1 MAKKSFKMPNYKKAV
16 AANTEK
22 QRSAASTY
30 GYLKLPKG
38 VGLFKERKGRIQ
50 LDVIPYPITN
60 EKHADICSDAG
71 IEVGVLWYKS
81 PFKVHRDIG
90 AGDGQT
96 VVCPTTV
103 GLPCPICEYRNR
115 RAKEGADRDE
125 LKALKT
131 SSRNL
136 YAVIPRKDKEMD
148 ETIHIWNTS
157 QFFVQDAI
165 NNELEEDEE
174 LYEFP
179 DLENGYRLNIRF
191 DEESF
196 MGNKYYRPSR
206 IDFDDRD
213 PLPPSILDNVPKLD
227 DCLAI
232 LSYAELSAMLFQI
245 DTDDVEI
252 EDDCEVEETRP
263 RRRRKSVVVE
273 EDENEE
279 MEEQEDFEEDE
290 NEEIEEKTPPRR
302 RRKSVIKEVEV
313 EEEQEE
319 EEDVEEQ
326 EEEKPRKVESA
337 KGSNRIRERKTAKV
351 TEEPEIEEESNE
363 TTTKCPFG
371 HYFGI
376 DNDKVPKDCNK
387 CDVWDD
393 CYDAF
398 FEGEE

>member
-1 MAKKSFKMPNYKKAV
+1 
-16 AANTEK
+16 
-22 QRSAASTY
+22 
-30 GYLKLPKG
+30 
-38 VGLFKERKGRIQ
+38 
-50 LDVIPYPITN
+50 
-60 EKHADICSDAG
+60 
-71 IEVGVLWYKS
+71 
-81 PFKVHRDIG
+81 
-90 AGDGQT
+90 
-96 VVCPTTV
+96 V
-103 GLPCPICEYRNR
+103 GLPCPICEYRIK

-125 LKALKT
+125 LRALKT

-213 PLPPSILDNVPKLD
+213 PLPPSVLDNVPKLD
-227 DCLAI
+227 DCLSI

-371 HYFGI
+371 HHFGI